1 MHRRR
6 HSDELKAK
14 VVLEALRG
22 VETTNEIAKRYGVHP
37 LMITKWKKHAVE
49 FLPSLFSKE
58 KNRAKQDWASR
69 EAELFQEIGQ
79 LKYELDWLKKK
90 ADLFAQ

>member
-1 MHRRR
+1 MQKRR
-6 HSDELKAK
+6 HGNELKAK

-22 VETTNEIAKRYGVHP
+22 AETVNVIGKRYGVHP
-37 LMITKWKKHAVE
+37 MVISKWKRHVIE
-49 FLPSLFSKE
+49 QLPGLFSLTRDREKE
-58 KNRAKQDWASR
+58 SRQER

-90 ADLFAQ
+90 AALFSE